1 MKCENCGNEVRE
13 GAKFCSKCGSNILE
27 QQEDHSGKHN
37 VHETKTEKRCV
48 NCGNVLRE
56 ESKFCP
62 KCGSSTLEQK
72 EDVSTLK
79 DEEKDKAEQSKGT
92 FYFEKVKMIGRLRYK
107 IIRTE
112 VSNNEERLEISQKIH
127 RFLRK
132 EKENHL
138 EIKLSEIG
146 SMELK
151 TKMDFWDT
159 LYAALF
165 GVMFLMNITD
175 VAWLLL
181 IAVFLYTGY
190 GRQHL
195 AQHDAVETLSS
206 LMDKMTVNCLCY
218 GALGSLLLYPI
229 LDELVH
235 GFLRTVI
242 VVLIAVI
249 VGVSL
254 PLYFCYQLCE
264 DIDKQLGYSIWD
276 ILEVE
281 KKQEIWSCIKF
292 SMLSLAGT
300 LIFVCPILVHFA
312 E

>member
-37 VHETKTEKRCV
+37 VHEMKTEKRCV

-62 KCGSSTLEQK
+62 KCGSSTVEQK

-112 VSNNEERLEISQKIH
+112 VSNNEER
-127 RFLRK
+127 
-132 EKENHL
+132 L

-190 GRQHL
+190 GKVL
-195 AQHDAVETLSS
+195 NLKMKNGLNFEIPVNGMTEDVEQFR
-206 LMDKMTVNCLCY
+206 
-218 GALGSLLLYPI
+218 LLI
-229 LDELVH
+229 GKE
-235 GFLRTVI
+235 
-242 VVLIAVI
+242 
-249 VGVSL
+249 
-254 PLYFCYQLCE
+254 
-264 DIDKQLGYSIWD
+264 
-276 ILEVE
+276 
-281 KKQEIWSCIKF
+281 
-292 SMLSLAGT
+292 
-300 LIFVCPILVHFA
+300 
-312 E
+312 

>member
-92 FYFEKVKMIGRLRYK
+92 FYFEKVKMIG
-107 IIRTE
+107 
-112 VSNNEERLEISQKIH
+112 SQKIH

-175 VAWLLL
+175 VAWLLM

-190 GRQHL
+190 GKVL
-195 AQHDAVETLSS
+195 NLKMKNGLNFEIPVNGMTEDVEQFR
-206 LMDKMTVNCLCY
+206 
-218 GALGSLLLYPI
+218 LLI
-229 LDELVH
+229 GKE
-235 GFLRTVI
+235 
-242 VVLIAVI
+242 
-249 VGVSL
+249 
-254 PLYFCYQLCE
+254 
-264 DIDKQLGYSIWD
+264 
-276 ILEVE
+276 
-281 KKQEIWSCIKF
+281 
-292 SMLSLAGT
+292 
-300 LIFVCPILVHFA
+300 
-312 E
+312 

>member
-1 MKCENCGNEVRE
+1 M
-13 GAKFCSKCGSNILE
+13 A
-27 QQEDHSGKHN
+27 EDES
-37 VHETKTEKRCV
+37 
-48 NCGNVLRE
+48 LYSSE

-112 VSNNEERLEISQKIH
+112 VSNNEERLEISQKI
-127 RFLRK
+127 
-132 EKENHL
+132 
-138 EIKLSEIG
+138 
-146 SMELK
+146 
-151 TKMDFWDT
+151 
-159 LYAALF
+159 
-165 GVMFLMNITD
+165 
-175 VAWLLL
+175 
-181 IAVFLYTGY
+181 
-190 GRQHL
+190 
-195 AQHDAVETLSS
+195 
-206 LMDKMTVNCLCY
+206 
-218 GALGSLLLYPI
+218 
-229 LDELVH
+229 
-235 GFLRTVI
+235 
-242 VVLIAVI
+242 
-249 VGVSL
+249 
-254 PLYFCYQLCE
+254 
-264 DIDKQLGYSIWD
+264 GYSIWD

>member
-62 KCGSSTLEQK
+62 KCGSSTVEQK

-159 LYAALF
+159 LYAAAIWGNVSDEYNRCSMAF
-165 GVMFLMNITD
+165 ID
-175 VAWLLL
+175 
-181 IAVFLYTGY
+181 
-190 GRQHL
+190 
-195 AQHDAVETLSS
+195 SS
-206 LMDKMTVNCLCY
+206 L
-218 GALGSLLLYPI
+218 SLYRLWK
-229 LDELVH
+229 
-235 GFLRTVI
+235 GFK
-242 VVLIAVI
+242 
-249 VGVSL
+249 
-254 PLYFCYQLCE
+254 F
-264 DIDKQLGYSIWD
+264 KN
-276 ILEVE
+276 E
-281 KKQEIWSCIKF
+281 KWTEF
-292 SMLSLAGT
+292 
-300 LIFVCPILVHFA
+300 
-312 E
+312 